1 MLSSYFGADLK
12 HQRQPFC
19 VKMVGLILTCK
30 DISICNKVSFGRLG
44 MLFLGCGWTVSFFQG
59 QLCCPSFVIQ
69 ETSRLRLHLASE
81 AHEACLN
88 FCMLHSL
95 CWSHLPLLSNEPL
108 KPNSVWFMVSM
119 WSCVDSMTD
128 CTLYSSNEFIRET
141 FKQTY
146 MKQNLECKFIIL
158 SCFPTYFNK

>member
-1 MLSSYFGADLK
+1 VLSSYFGADLK

-19 VKMVGLILTCK
+19 VEMVGLILTCK

-88 FCMLHSL
+88 F
-95 CWSHLPLLSNEPL
+95 
-108 KPNSVWFMVSM
+108 
-119 WSCVDSMTD
+119 
-128 CTLYSSNEFIRET
+128 
-141 FKQTY
+141 
-146 MKQNLECKFIIL
+146 
-158 SCFPTYFNK
+158 